1 MITQYSVQEAQTSLP
16 RILREAEEQTVVIT
30 QRGKAVGYLLS
41 PERFEAML
49 ETMDIMSNPAAM
61 EAIRDYKSGTTKFMP
76 LDVLNDCL
84 QNR

>member
-1 MITQYSVQEAQTSLP
+1 MTTQYSVQEAQTSLP

-61 EAIRDYKSGTTKFMP
+61 EAIRDYKSGKTKFMP

>member
-1 MITQYSVQEAQTSLP
+1 MRTHYSVEQAQVELP
-16 RILREAEEQTVVIT
+16 RILRETEEQTVVINH
-30 QRGKAVGYLLS
+30 RGKAVGYLLS

-61 EAIRDYKSGTTKFMP
+61 EAIRDHKSGKTKFLP
-76 LDVLNDCL
+76 LDTLNDSL

>member
-1 MITQYSVQEAQTSLP
+1 MTTQYSVEEAQMSLP

-30 QRGKAVGYLLS
+30 QRGKAVAYLLS
-41 PERFEAML
+41 PKRFEAML
-49 ETMDIMSNPAAM
+49 ETMEIMSNPAAM
-61 EAIRDYKSGTTKFMP
+61 EAIRDYKSGKTKFMP

>member
-1 MITQYSVQEAQTSLP
+1 MTTHYSVEQAQVELP

-30 QRGKAVGYLLS
+30 RRGKAVGYLLS

-49 ETMDIMSNPAAM
+49 ETMEIMSNPAAM
-61 EAIRDYKSGTTKFMP
+61 EAIRDYKSGKTKFMP

-84 QNR
+84 QSR

>member
-1 MITQYSVQEAQTSLP
+1 MTNQYSVEEAQVGLP
-16 RILREAEEQTVVIT
+16 RILREAEEQTVIIT
-30 QRGKAVGYLLS
+30 RRDKAVGYLLS

-49 ETMDIMSNPAAM
+49 ETMEIMSNPAAM
-61 EAIRDYKSGTTKFMP
+61 EAIRDYKSGKTKFMP

>member
-1 MITQYSVQEAQTSLP
+1 MTPQYSVEEAQMSLP

-30 QRGKAVGYLLS
+30 QRGKAVAYLLS

-49 ETMDIMSNPAAM
+49 ETIEIMSNPAAM
-61 EAIRDYKSGTTKFMP
+61 EAIRDYKSGKTKFMP

>member
-1 MITQYSVQEAQTSLP
+1 MTTQYSVQEAQVELP

-30 QRGKAVGYLLS
+30 QRGKAVAYLLS

-49 ETMDIMSNPAAM
+49 ETMEIMSNPAAM
-61 EAIRDYKSGTTKFMP
+61 EAIRDYKSGKTKFMP

>member
-1 MITQYSVQEAQTSLP
+1 MTPQYSVEEAQMSLP

-49 ETMDIMSNPAAM
+49 ETMEIMANPEAM
-61 EAIRDYKSGTTKFMP
+61 DAIRNYKAGKTKFLP
-76 LDVLNDCL
+76 LDSLDEAP
-84 QNR
+84 

>member
-1 MITQYSVQEAQTSLP
+1 MTNQYSVEEAQVGLP

-30 QRGKAVGYLLS
+30 QRGKAVAYLLS

-49 ETMDIMSNPAAM
+49 ETMEIMSNPAAM
-61 EAIRDYKSGTTKFMP
+61 EAIRDYKSGKTKFLP
-76 LDVLNDCL
+76 LDTLNDSL

>member
-1 MITQYSVQEAQTSLP
+1 MTNQYSVEEAQVGLP

-30 QRGKAVGYLLS
+30 HRGKAVAYLLS

-49 ETMDIMSNPAAM
+49 ETMEIMSNPAAM
-61 EAIRDYKSGTTKFMP
+61 EAIRDYKSGKTKFMP

>member
-1 MITQYSVQEAQTSLP
+1 MTTQYSVEEAQRSLP

-30 QRGKAVGYLLS
+30 QRGKAVAYLLS

-49 ETMDIMSNPAAM
+49 ETMEIMSNPAAM
-61 EAIRDYKSGTTKFMP
+61 EAIRDYKSGKTKFMP

>member
-1 MITQYSVQEAQTSLP
+1 MKIQYSVEEAQVGLP

-61 EAIRDYKSGTTKFMP
+61 EAIRDYKSGKTKFMP